1 MTKRE
6 PDPIRIQLT
15 LGILGF
21 LGVLLTVLATIFG
34 PIIQENI
41 RQRNLPSQTPIV
53 IVATATQAPVIPT
66 DTVPAG
72 DPTSTPAPAT
82 NTPEPTFTFTA
93 IPPVDLGQDW
103 SAGCISSSWKPYPA
117 SIPVSEKDGC
127 LQEPVQAFSAD
138 GGSLSFLYSR
148 NGTGGE
154 EVYGLFA
161 PLPESGSVTVFIRL
175 KDLTNVDLWTGVF
188 AEADIN
194 SQGILMTIPAGNVN
208 NRLIVQKEV
217 PSYDNMQKTQMI
229 NQGDGFIM
237 TFEFNPV
244 SVRAL
249 VNRNLF
255 VTNPEPIS
263 SAKKWLFIGYKGLA
277 GTYRI
282 EGNFFNFELK

>member
-1 MTKRE
+1 MTKKE
-6 PDPIRIQLT
+6 IDPSARIQLIVGV
-15 LGILGF
+15 LGLV
-21 LGVLLTVLATIFG
+21 GVLLTVFV
-34 PIIQENI
+34 PIIRDNI
-41 RQRNLPSQTPIV
+41 KQSNQPTQTPII
-53 IVATATQAPVIPT
+53 IVATPTQAQVIPT

-82 NTPEPTFTFTA
+82 DTPVSPTLTFTA
-93 IPPVDLGQDW
+93 VPPVAIGQDW
-103 SAGCISSSWKPYPA
+103 GQGCISSSWKPYPA
-117 SIPVSEKDGC
+117 SIPVFEKDGC

-148 NGTGGE
+148 SGTGGE

-194 SQGILMTIPAGNVN
+194 SKGILMTIPAGNVN

-237 TFEFNPV
+237 TFEFTPGA
-244 SVRAL
+244 VRAL

-255 VTNPEPIS
+255 VTNPEAIA
-263 SAKKWLFIGYKGLA
+263 SAQKWLFVGFKGLA